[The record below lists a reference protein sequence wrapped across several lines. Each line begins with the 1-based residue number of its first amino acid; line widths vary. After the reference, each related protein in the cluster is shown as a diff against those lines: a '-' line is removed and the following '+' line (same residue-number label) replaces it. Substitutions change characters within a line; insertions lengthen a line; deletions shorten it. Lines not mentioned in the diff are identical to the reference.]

1 MDRIREIVLTDLRNQ
16 LAELGQQGGM
26 MNSSVYDTAQVL
38 RLAPLGDAQ
47 RWAALQWLV
56 DQQHEDG
63 GWGSPAAPRARDVP
77 TLASV
82 LALLPFTNRRSTRA
96 VVDSAIAFLRR
107 QSSQWAGPPPDDL
120 PVGTELLLPHLLDE
134 AAAQGIDLPDHSYA
148 ALRTLGRR
156 RRRMIEQL
164 RPGAGTTPA
173 HSWEAWGAEPDPAL
187 LDVYGSVG
195 HSPSATAAWLHAAAG
210 RSDLADARERA
221 TSYLQRAAAA
231 TGDAAGATVPTVY
244 PFIGF
249 EIIFGLYP
257 LLIAGVFNHPALH
270 EAVERHMPLVASFWA
285 PRGMG
290 MTPHFAVDGDSTA
303 AGLAVIAS
311 SGRQVDMSPL
321 QQFSQGRHYCAYH
334 GELQPAPSV
343 TARVAH
349 TLSLAGPLPE
359 EALDYLIEQQQPDGR
374 WLGDKWNHSWLYTT
388 LHSVLPLAT
397 GGRFAACHAAA
408 EAAVAHQ
415 RADGGWGMNNQSN
428 EVETSYAVL
437 MLHTLRR
444 HNCLPAHGAV
454 ALERARGWM
463 LANYRPFTHGD
474 VCCWVGKESY
484 RPFRIDR
491 CWELCALLALAP
503 EEIAHA
509 A

>member
-1 MDRIREIVLTDLRNQ
+1 MDRLREIVLTDLRFQ
-16 LAELGQQGGM
+16 IAELGRDGGM

-38 RLAPLGDAQ
+38 RLAPQSDAQ
-47 RWAALQWLV
+47 RWSALQWLL
-56 DQQHEDG
+56 DQQRDDG

-77 TLASV
+77 TLACV
-82 LALLPFTNRRSTRA
+82 LALLPYANRRSTRA
-96 VVDSAIAFLRR
+96 AVDRALTFLRR
-107 QSSQWAGPPPDDL
+107 QAIQWAGPPPEDL

-134 AAAQGIDLPDHSYA
+134 AADRGLDLPEKAYA
-148 ALRTLGRR
+148 SLRSLGRR
-156 RRRMIEQL
+156 RRRMIEHL

-173 HSWEAWGAEPDPAL
+173 HSWEAWGTEPDPAL

-195 HSPSATAAWLHAAAG
+195 HSPSATAAWIKAASG
-210 RSDLADARERA
+210 RADLADARARA
-221 TSYLQRAAAA
+221 IDYLQRAFKA
-231 TGDAAGATVPTVY
+231 TGEENGATVPTVY

-249 EIIFGLYP
+249 EIIFGIYP
-257 LLIAGVFNHPALH
+257 LIIAGAFNHPALR
-270 EAVERHMPLVASFWA
+270 ESVERHMPLVASFWA

-290 MTPHFAVDGDSTA
+290 MTPHFSVDGDSTA

-311 SGRQVDMSPL
+311 SGRPADMSPL

-349 TLSLAGPLPE
+349 TLSLIGALPE
-359 EALDYLIEQQQPDGR
+359 DALDYLIEQQQADGR

-388 LHSVLPLAT
+388 LHSVMPLAAA
-397 GGRFAACHAAA
+397 GRFSACHAAA
-408 EAAVAHQ
+408 EAAVVHQ
-415 RADGGWGMNNQSN
+415 QADGGWGMNNRSN
-428 EVETSYAVL
+428 EVETAYAVL

-444 HNCLPAHGAV
+444 HGCLPPHAAD
-454 ALERARGWM
+454 ALARARDWM
-463 LANYRPFTHGD
+463 LANYRPFSQGD

-491 CWELCALLALAP
+491 CWELCALLVLAP
-503 EEIAHA
+503 EEMTDA

>member
-1 MDRIREIVLTDLRNQ
+1 MDRISDIALTDLRYHI
-16 LAELGQQGGM
+16 AALGRDGGM

-38 RLAPLGDAQ
+38 RLAPLADDQ
-47 RWAALQWLV
+47 RWAAIQWLIE
-56 DQQHEDG
+56 QQHDDG
-63 GWGSPAAPRARDVP
+63 GWGSAATPRARDVP

-82 LALLPFTNRRSTRA
+82 LALLPYTNRRSTRDLA
-96 VVDSAIAFLRR
+96 AKALTFLRR
-107 QSSQWAGPPPDDL
+107 QSFQWAGPPPDDL

-134 AAAQGIDLPDHSYA
+134 GLALDLELPDNAYTT
-148 ALRTLGRR
+148 LRTLGRR

-164 RPGAGTTPA
+164 RPGAGSTPA
-173 HSWEAWGAEPDPAL
+173 HSWEAWGTEPDPAM

-195 HSPSATAAWLHAAAG
+195 HSPAATAAWLHAAAH
-210 RSDLADARERA
+210 RDDLADERA
-221 TSYLQRAAAA
+221 RAADYLQRAAAA
-231 TGDAAGATVPTVY
+231 TGEANGATVPTVY

-257 LLIAGVFNHPALH
+257 LLIAGIFNHPALRV
-270 EAVERHMPLVASFWA
+270 EVERHMPLVASFWA
-285 PRGMG
+285 PHGMG

-303 AGLAVIAS
+303 AGLAVIAA
-311 SGRQVDMSPL
+311 SGRNVDLSPL
-321 QQFSQGRHYCAYH
+321 QRFSQGRHYCAYQ

-349 TLSLAGPLPE
+349 TLSLAGALPE

-388 LHSVLPLAT
+388 LHAVLPLCD
-397 GGRFAACHAAA
+397 GKRFSPCRAAA
-408 EAAVAHQ
+408 EATAAFQ
-415 RADGGWGMNNQSN
+415 RPDGGWGLSGQSN

-444 HNCLPAHGAV
+444 HGCLTPSGEQ
-454 ALERARGWM
+454 ALARARGWM
-463 LANYRPFTHGD
+463 LANYRPFTRDG

-491 CWELCALLALAP
+491 CWELCALLVLTS
-503 EEIAHA
+503 EEHA
-509 A
+509 YAD